1 MEYRFSLCSP
11 SHPGASQWQI
21 SLDSINFNSP
31 IIDHWI
37 QYQNIYKEI
46 DVNQNI
52 DLSKHQINTLL
63 PNDTYFWRF
72 RYRDKGLNWSSWSEV
87 ESFKTD
93 SAFLNWNLYPNP
105 VKENAVLHIPY
116 AFDNKFDVLI
126 YDNKGEIVREYK
138 SVYPPVLNI
147 EKNNLKKGTYII
159 SIIGDSEL
167 LKTLKL
173 TIL

>member
-1 MEYRFSLCSP
+1 MNIKYLILITLFAFSFFLKGQEVLFEDDNHVIHFELDNDSVKITIEDLNDFSLD
-11 SHPGASQWQI
+11 HDYN
-21 SLDSINFNSP
+21 LDSSLFDYVIIQIDQNQSGTINL
-31 IIDHWI
+31 
-37 QYQNIYKEI
+37 
-46 DVNQNI
+46 NQNI

-116 AFDNKFDVLI
+116 TFDNKFDVLI
-126 YDNKGEIVREYK
+126 
-138 SVYPPVLNI
+138 
-147 EKNNLKKGTYII
+147 
-159 SIIGDSEL
+159 
-167 LKTLKL
+167 
-173 TIL
+173 